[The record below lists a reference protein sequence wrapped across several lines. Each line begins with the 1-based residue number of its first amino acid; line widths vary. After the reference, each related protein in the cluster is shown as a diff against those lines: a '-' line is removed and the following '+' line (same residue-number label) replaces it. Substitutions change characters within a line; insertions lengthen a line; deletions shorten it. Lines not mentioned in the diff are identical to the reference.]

1 MQLTFP
7 NGEHP
12 SVPLQGEVAVGTRPG
27 LRVSLPGSGLAAHH
41 ASFISDRR
49 GLWLRVLPPLFGKTF
64 VAAAAPFLTNPCGR
78 ESPVSAEPT
87 TTPVVG

>member
-49 GLWLRVLPPLFGKTF
+49 GLWLRVPNG
-64 VAAAAPFLTNPCGR
+64 APACISMPARCRAWPSCAPATW
-78 ESPVSAEPT
+78 SAWSSCAWW
-87 TTPVVG
+87 